1 MRFPGMRRPLRR
13 AATLLAVTLVALG
26 AFSIALAYDPTGQ
39 NPGITK
45 EAHKMHDLYLFV
57 LVAAAIVFF
66 VVEGLIVYAALRY
79 RKRSDELPPQF
90 HGSTVLEFVWT
101 GIPVVIVLVLFIYS
115 FIVLRDVEH
124 PSDAG
129 VMQVDVT
136 GFQFQ
141 WQFVQK
147 MNQMGPGSNPND
159 ARVITT
165 TGTAA
170 KEPTLV
176 IPEGEKIQFNL
187 ESQDVIHAFYV
198 RDFLYKL
205 DVIPGR
211 HNHFTVTP
219 TKTGTFQGQCAELC
233 GLNHSLMR
241 FHVQVMTRA
250 DFDKWAAAN
259 AVAPSS
265 AQ

>member
-13 AATLLAVTLVALG
+13 VATLLAVALVALA
-26 AFSIALAYDPTGQ
+26 AFSVALAYDPTGQ
-39 NPGITK
+39 NPGVTK
-45 EAHKMHDLYLFV
+45 EAHEMHNLYLFV
-57 LVAAAIVFF
+57 LAAAAVVFF
-66 VVEGLIVYAALRY
+66 VVEGLIIYAAVRY
-79 RKRSDELPPQF
+79 RKRSEELPPQF

-101 GIPVVIVLVLFIYS
+101 GIPVVIVLALFVYS

-136 GFQFQ
+136 AFQFQ
-141 WQFVQK
+141 WQFTQK
-147 MNQMGPGSNPND
+147 MSEMGPGSDPSD
-159 ARVITT
+159 TREITT

-176 IPEGEKIQFNL
+176 IPIGEKIQFNL
-187 ESQDVIHAFYV
+187 ESSDVIHAFYV

-219 TKTGTFQGQCAELC
+219 TKIGTFQGQCAELC
-233 GLNHSLMR
+233 GLNHALMR
-241 FHVQVMTRA
+241 FHVQVVSRA
-250 DFDKWAAAN
+250 DFDKWAAEN
-259 AVAPSS
+259 AVAASP